1 MIEIQLAKEE
11 DLKQLAY
18 IEEVCFPV
26 KEAATLAQFQKRFQA
41 FPECFMVA
49 IVEGRI
55 VGFINGAMI
64 AKQTLSDEMYEDTS
78 YHNVFH
84 AYQSVYGLAVLPA
97 FRHMGIAKKL
107 MQSFINL
114 SKSRQKKGMVLT
126 CKETLIPFYQQCGYT
141 CLGVSHSI
149 HGGAKWY
156 DMIFEFDL
164 PSSLFIPMQFYH
176 LKEAAIL
183 FQQCFDNE
191 PWNEQWTYQQ
201 AYQHLE
207 EMLSSPYTLAY
218 VLYQNGQFIGMIVG
232 HQMTYM
238 DKQVLCIDELCVCP
252 QLHGQHIGSQLLD
265 YIKEECHKRKIQ
277 KIVLQTIRSY
287 LSDYFYKCHGF
298 YEQDYLVSMTC
309 DIKNSHEI

>member
-1 MIEIQLAKEE
+1 
-11 DLKQLAY
+11 
-18 IEEVCFPV
+18 
-26 KEAATLAQFQKRFQA
+26 
-41 FPECFMVA
+41 MV
-49 IVEGRI
+49 
-55 VGFINGAMI
+55 
-64 AKQTLSDEMYEDTS
+64 
-78 YHNVFH
+78 
-84 AYQSVYGLAVLPA
+84 
-97 FRHMGIAKKL
+97 
-107 MQSFINL
+107 
-114 SKSRQKKGMVLT
+114 
-126 CKETLIPFYQQCGYT
+126 
-141 CLGVSHSI
+141 
-149 HGGAKWY
+149 W
-156 DMIFEFDL
+156 FDL
-164 PSSLFIPMQFYH
+164 PSSLFLPMQFYH